1 MCGMDRDTTG
11 SGKGYHM
18 KPAVVQIEVGQ
29 MANFTYLVADEA
41 NGEAAVIDPSWDL
54 DKIFQTLKKKNWRAK
69 YIINTHTHFDHVIGN
84 EQVAEITGAKIVQ
97 HKNSQL
103 DKDIAVSD
111 GDMIEIGQ
119 IRLRVLHT
127 PGHSKDSICLLYDDQ
142 FILTGDTL
150 FVGNCGRVDLPGS
163 DAEEMYYSLFDKL
176 AKLDEKLIVYPGHN
190 YGSTSISTI
199 GHEKQANYV
208 LKPKSKQEFLKL
220 MIAGE

>member
-1 MCGMDRDTTG
+1 MDRDTTG
-11 SGKGYHM
+11 SGKGHSM
-18 KPAVVQIEVGQ
+18 KPAVLQIEVGQ
-29 MANFTYLVADEA
+29 MSNFTYIVADEE
-41 NGEAAVIDPSWDL
+41 NGEAAVIDPSWNL
-54 DKIFQTLKKKNWRAK
+54 DKIFQTLKKENWRAK

-84 EQVAEITGAKIVQ
+84 AQVAEITSAKIVQ

-111 GDMIEIGQ
+111 GDMIEIGR
-119 IRLRVLHT
+119 IKLRVLHT
-127 PGHSKDSICLLYDDQ
+127 PGHSKDSVCLLYDDQ

-163 DAEEMYYSLFDKL
+163 DAIEMYYSLFDRL

-190 YGSTSISTI
+190 YGPTSISTI
-199 GHEKQANYV
+199 GHEKKTNYV
-208 LKPKSKQEFLKL
+208 FKPRSTQEFLEL

>member
-1 MCGMDRDTTG
+1 MDRDTTG
-11 SGKGYHM
+11 SGKGHSM
-18 KPAVVQIEVGQ
+18 KPAVLQIEVGQ
-29 MANFTYLVADEA
+29 MANFTYIVADEE
-41 NGEAAVIDPSWDL
+41 NGEAAVIDPSWNL

-111 GDMIEIGQ
+111 GDMIEIGR
-119 IRLRVLHT
+119 IKLRVLHT
-127 PGHSKDSICLLYDDQ
+127 PGHSKDSVCLLYDDQ

-163 DAEEMYYSLFDKL
+163 DAIEMYHSLFDRL

-190 YGSTSISTI
+190 YGPTSISTI
-199 GHEKQANYV
+199 GHEKKTNYV
-208 LKPKSKQEFLKL
+208 FKPRSKQEFLEL
-220 MIAGE
+220 MTAGE